1 MFTRRRRQQPPSV
14 REVVPLVGPERLL
27 AGAETADGGW
37 VVATTADLVLVSGTD
52 DDPRVATRRPW
63 CDVDRAAFDPERS
76 ILTVEWVD
84 AAPDLRPMLS
94 DAAGT
99 NLPAVVRERVLWSVV
114 LAETVDVPGGTVRVA
129 VRRRLDG
136 TLFSQ
141 AVAGDGVDLSRA
153 DVANVVDATESRVR
167 AACGL
172 PG

>member
-1 MFTRRRRQQPPSV
+1 MFASRRQQPPAV
-14 REVVPLVGPERLL
+14 RQVVPLTRGERLL
-27 AGAETADGGW
+27 ASAETSDGGW
-37 VVATTADLVLVSGTD
+37 VVATTADLVVVAAADDGPAVSL
-52 DDPRVATRRPW
+52 RRPW

-94 DAAGT
+94 DAAGS

-167 AACGL
+167 GACGL